1 MDPQQGPPQPDL
13 LIGQTIG
20 NYLVTQKL
28 GEGGMG
34 AVYLAEHPSIG
45 KKVAL
50 KVLHSEYSNNQD
62 VTARFFHEAK
72 AVNDIG
78 HPNIV
83 DIVDFGILQAGHGR
97 EQLVYFIMEYLAG
110 MTLSQVIYHEAP
122 LPPERALSIA
132 IQVADALAASH
143 NCGIVHRDLKPDNI
157 ILLQRGRER
166 DFVKLLDF
174 GIAKLTGGSPAGS
187 SRTKTGLVM
196 GTPAYMSPEQCEG
209 RASVDKGTDVYALG
223 IVLYEMLTRRVPFV
237 GEGYGEILVQHLTQR
252 PVPPSQFRVLPPH
265 VEVVVLKALEKRI
278 ELRYPTMEEFMRAM
292 ADPVGYV
299 EAHGGVAGFLQRQLV
314 PSNAPLPSV
323 RLTPAP
329 LLSLNSPT
337 PPPGSLTA
345 QTGRGVPP
353 SMSGAAP
360 TAPGRPVSSAGMSP
374 AAAAPTVAGAAP
386 SVHRSPPSVPGMAP
400 VGLPQ
405 VPGIA
410 TPVPTTLGSAAG
422 QVHASRIRPGY
433 VIAGLLIAAAAIAAI
448 IVVVSND
455 KVPLAAAGG
464 GSQVA
469 SGSAAMES
477 DGTAGAGG
485 AAANGAGG
493 MAGGTVPGGTTAGG
507 ATANGAGGTSAG
519 GTTAGA
525 ADGTTANGAGGT
537 SAGGTTANGA
547 GGTSAGGTT
556 ANGTGGTAGN
566 GAGGTTANGAGGTT
580 GNGASGTTA
589 NGAGGTSAG
598 GTNAG
603 GTTAGAA
610 GGTNAGGTT
619 AGAAGG
625 TTANGAGGTS
635 AGGTTAN
642 GAGGTTGNGAGG
654 TTANGAGG
662 TSAGGTTANG
672 AGGTSAGGT
681 TANGAGGTSGSTR
694 NGVAGAGS
702 SGHVIDDTTEID
714 VRSSPSGA
722 RIYVDNVD
730 QERNTPA
737 KLHVPKTGHSISIML
752 RLKGYESYT
761 FKAVDVRA
769 ASQQTADLV
778 KTKGTTTTS
787 KCKTSEHPGCTRD
800 SKGCCVGEGSGA
812 KQGSA
817 AQVPDRDDL
826 MRP

>member
-1 MDPQQGPPQPDL
+1 
-13 LIGQTIG
+13 
-20 NYLVTQKL
+20 
-28 GEGGMG
+28 
-34 AVYLAEHPSIG
+34 
-45 KKVAL
+45 
-50 KVLHSEYSNNQD
+50 
-62 VTARFFHEAK
+62 
-72 AVNDIG
+72 
-78 HPNIV
+78 V

-265 VEVVVLKALEKRI
+265 VEVVVLKALEKRV

-299 EAHGGVAGFLQRQLV
+299 EAHGGVTGFLQRQLV

-374 AAAAPTVAGAAP
+374 TAGAPTVAGAAP
-386 SVHRSPPSVPGMAP
+386 GVHRSPSSVPGMAP
-400 VGLPQ
+400 IGLPQ
-405 VPGIA
+405 VPGIT

-422 QVHASRIRPGY
+422 QVHASRIRTGY

-464 GSQVA
+464 GRQVA
-469 SGSAAMES
+469 SGSTAMES

-485 AAANGAGG
+485 AAANSAGG
-493 MAGGTVPGGTTAGG
+493 MAGGTAPGGTTG
-507 ATANGAGGTSAG
+507 NGAGGT
-519 GTTAGA
+519 T

-537 SAGGTTANGA
+537 GAGGTTSGA
-547 GGTSAGGTT
+547 
-556 ANGTGGTAGN
+556 
-566 GAGGTTANGAGGTT
+566 AGGTTANGAGGTT
-580 GNGASGTTA
+580 S
-589 NGAGGTSAG
+589 
-598 GTNAG
+598 
-603 GTTAGAA
+603 
-610 GGTNAGGTT
+610 
-619 AGAAGG
+619 GAAGG

-635 AGGTTAN
+635 AGGTTGNATG
-642 GAGGTTGNGAGG
+642 GATAGG

-662 TSAGGTTANG
+662 TSAGGTTGNS

-681 TANGAGGTSGSTR
+681 TAGAAGGTTANGTGGTSAGGTTGNDAGGTTAGGTTAGGTTGNGTGGTSGSTR

-702 SGHVIDDTTEID
+702 SGHLIDDTTEID
-714 VRSSPSGA
+714 VRSSPPGA

-761 FKAVDVRA
+761 FKPVDIRA

-778 KTKGTTTTS
+778 KTKSTTTTS
-787 KCKTSEHPGCTRD
+787 KCKTAEHPGCSRD
-800 SKGCCVGEGSGA
+800 SKGCCAGEGSGA